1 MTKKKFLGYT
11 CFFLIICTAM
21 RKEMDIQNWIRFLNM
36 KFCCPNFKEPLERKK
51 LIKFGVG
58 KTEITR

>member
-36 KFCCPNFKEPLERKK
+36 KFCCPNFKEPLEKK
-51 LIKFGVG
+51 N
-58 KTEITR
+58 